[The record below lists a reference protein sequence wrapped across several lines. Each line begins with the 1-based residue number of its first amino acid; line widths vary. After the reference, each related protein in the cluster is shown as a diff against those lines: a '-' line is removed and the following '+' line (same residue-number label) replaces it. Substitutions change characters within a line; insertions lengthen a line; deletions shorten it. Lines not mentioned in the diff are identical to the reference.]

1 MMTVNEP
8 NNEERSVDLRA
19 RHYDFGWKALFVFV
33 ALGLLLEM
41 LHGLK
46 VDWYL
51 STSMSTRRHMWT
63 LAHAHG
69 TLLGVINIAFASYIP
84 WYNERRGNIHP
95 WTSRLLIAATV
106 LMPAGFFLGG
116 IAFYA
121 GDPGLGIFL
130 APVGG
135 LLLMIAVY
143 LCAGFGR
150 KRNS

>member
-1 MMTVNEP
+1 M
-8 NNEERSVDLRA
+8 RSEGQLVDLRA
-19 RHYDFGWKALFVFV
+19 RHYDFGWKAIFVFL
-33 ALGLLLEM
+33 ALGLLLET

-51 STSMSTRRHMWT
+51 SASMSTRRHMWT

-69 TLLGVINIAFASYIP
+69 TLLGLINIAFASYIP
-84 WYNERRGNIHP
+84 WVIERRGGIHP
-95 WTSRLLIAATV
+95 WTSRLFIASTV

-116 IAFYA
+116 IGFYA
-121 GDPGLGIFL
+121 GDPSLGIFL

-135 LLLMIAVY
+135 LLLMVAVY

-150 KRNS
+150 KRDS